1 MNAIDNLTAL
11 GRAKPLTAK
20 QIKEREAEEADRRFI
35 LDCQQDEIVG
45 VAKRQRGR

>member
-20 QIKEREAEEADRRFI
+20 QIKEQEAEEADKFFI
-35 LDCQQDEIVG
+35 LDCLRDEIMG